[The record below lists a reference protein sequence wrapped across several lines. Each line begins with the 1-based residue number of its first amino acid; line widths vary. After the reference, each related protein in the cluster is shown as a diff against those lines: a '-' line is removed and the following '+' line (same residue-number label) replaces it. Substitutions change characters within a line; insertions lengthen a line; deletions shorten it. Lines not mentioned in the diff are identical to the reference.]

1 LRRLLTL
8 SILSSLL
15 LFPFAC
21 STINHNLLV
30 YDQPRSV
37 TRQYVPTDDGDYIF
51 AVAVSGG
58 GSRAALFSAA
68 VMRELYRQVKL
79 PDGRS
84 ITDEIDYIS
93 SVSGG
98 SLSMAYY
105 CMNKPTADSSHTD
118 QYDEFYV
125 QYLADMRKDLGS
137 GVLKK
142 FFHWYRVFATL
153 EKKGLLLKEAFDK
166 LYFHGLTF
174 DEIAKRQENGWC
186 PTLILNGTNID
197 TGSRFLFT
205 TLTPNDFDAV
215 PNALIESLS
224 KTGFGQS
231 DYHFG
236 GDLLGLTFC
245 DDIGLSIG
253 DMEVSRGV
261 VASGSV
267 PLLLGPIVLKDQR
280 LSGPDDEFFTHVG
293 DGGINDN
300 QGITAVM
307 QLIIDR
313 FVDNPERHYRGGLVI
328 IIDSNQSIDTS
339 LSVKSVRGFNALE
352 TVERAM
358 NISVFRGKALSYINI
373 MFLMS
378 ADPRFKN
385 ITFVYISPYQS
396 NDPEIIRRFQQTP
409 TRFRIDSDKA
419 DNLERAAEI
428 AVGKA
433 KDNILDAYTPYIDRK
448 KNSNSRH

>member
-1 LRRLLTL
+1 MKRLVTL
-8 SILSSLL
+8 SVLALSLL
-15 LFPFAC
+15 STFAC
-21 STINHNLLV
+21 STIGHNRLV
-30 YDQPRSV
+30 YDQRSPI

-58 GSRAALFSAA
+58 GSRAAVFSAA
-68 VMRELYRQVKL
+68 VMKELYKQVKL

-105 CMNKPTADSSHTD
+105 CMKKPNVDSSHTD
-118 QYDEFYV
+118 LYDQFYV

-137 GVLKK
+137 GVLKS
-142 FFHWYRVFATL
+142 FFHWYRVFATP

-174 DEIAKRQENGWC
+174 DEIAERQKNGWC

-197 TGSRFLFT
+197 TGSKFLFT
-205 TLTPNDFDAV
+205 TLTPSDFDAAPKTLV
-215 PNALIESLS
+215 ERLS
-224 KTGFGQS
+224 TTGFGKS

-236 GDLLGLTFC
+236 GDLLGMTFC

-267 PLLLGPIVLKDQR
+267 PLLLGPIVLKDQKQ
-280 LSGPDDEFFTHVG
+280 SKPDDEFFTHVS

-300 QGITAVM
+300 QGITTVM
-307 QLIIDR
+307 QLIVDR
-313 FVDNPERHYRGGLVI
+313 FVDTPERHYRGGLVI
-328 IIDSNQSIDTS
+328 IIDSNQTIDPS
-339 LSVKSVRGFNALE
+339 LSVESVRGFNVLG

-358 NISVFRGKALSYINI
+358 NISVFRGKALTYVTI

-378 ADPRFKN
+378 TDPRFKN
-385 ITFVYISPYQS
+385 ITFVYIAPDMA
-396 NDPEIIRRFQQTP
+396 NDPEILTLFQQTP
-409 TRFRIDSDKA
+409 TRFKIDPDKA

-428 AVGKA
+428 VVGKV
-433 KDNILDAYTPYIDRK
+433 KDRLLDAYLPHLDRK
-448 KNSNSRH
+448 GKK